1 VSFGPELDRAG
12 VIERVDDQVL
22 LELGAQAL
30 LGLCR
35 RGDLI
40 NCRSSGGVQDSE
52 RALSAA

>member
-1 VSFGPELDRAG
+1 

-22 LELGAQAL
+22 LQLGAQAL
-30 LGLCR
+30 LGLCT

-40 NCRSSGGVQDSE
+40 DCTSIAGVQISE